1 MKEPHQKVLAIDYG
15 TVRIGLAV
23 SFASLADPLTIIP
36 NNDQSLQYIARLI
49 NQHGIKRVVVG
60 LSENTMAAKTKAFV
74 LELNRILKI
83 PVELFDETL
92 TSQTVR
98 KKLRQSGKKNQAP
111 IDHLAAAEIL
121 QNWLDE
127 KSSAKQIIV

>member
-23 SFASLADPLTIIP
+23 SFASIADPLTIIP
-36 NNDQSLQYIARLI
+36 NDENAIQYIAQVV
-49 NQHGIKRVVVG
+49 NQQAIKRVVVG
-60 LSENTMAAKTKAFV
+60 LSENTMADKTKLFV
-74 LELNRILKI
+74 LQLGKLLKI

-92 TSQTVR
+92 SSHTVR
-98 KKLRQSGKKNQAP
+98 KKLKQAGKKSHEP

-127 KSSAKQIIV
+127 KSLAKQIIV